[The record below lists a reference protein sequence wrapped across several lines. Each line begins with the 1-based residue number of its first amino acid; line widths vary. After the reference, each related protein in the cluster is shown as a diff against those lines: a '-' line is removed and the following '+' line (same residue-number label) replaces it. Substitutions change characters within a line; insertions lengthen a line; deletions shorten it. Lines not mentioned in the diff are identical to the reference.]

1 MAGFIRFFRRRSPTA
16 VELLAIDYAAL
27 AAVFQT
33 NEVSWRIWTEVLA
46 RSRRHHE
53 FQLEII
59 KRCQENLAEATKPPT
74 PDEGKRITI
83 A

>member
-1 MAGFIRFFRRRSPTA
+1 MAGFMRFFRRRSPTA

-33 NEVSWRIWTEVLA
+33 NEVSWRIWLA

-74 PDEGKRITI
+74 PDERKRITI